1 MSMDAEHTGAEPR
14 PGLIEK
20 AGVALFG
27 VIAGLS
33 ILAGVILIAVSIF
46 NTGSIDLGGH
56 S

>member
-1 MSMDAEHTGAEPR
+1 MSMDATKRGQNAA

-20 AGVALFG
+20 AGIALFA

-33 ILAGVILIAVSIF
+33 IVAGVVLIGVSIF

>member
-1 MSMDAEHTGAEPR
+1 MSMDATHTGREPK

-20 AGVALFG
+20 AGIALFAA
-27 VIAGLS
+27 IAGLS
-33 ILAGVILIAVSIF
+33 IVAGVILIGISIF

>member
-1 MSMDAEHTGAEPR
+1 MSMDSEHTGAQPN
-14 PGLIEK
+14 PGPIEK
-20 AGVALFG
+20 AGIALFS

-33 ILAGVILIAVSIF
+33 IVAGVILIGVSIF